1 MTKELDQITF
11 RSEFSEI
18 IQKNLKA
25 TKSNPDKFWRTY
37 GVRIDHI
44 IKKQNFLKID
54 SYFFIC
60 ALFALNP
67 VFTFIDIALK
77 YVSAEILIGYINSK
91 KN

>member
-18 IQKNLKA
+18 IQKNLKT
-25 TKSNPDKFWRTY
+25 TKSNFDRFWRTY

-54 SYFFIC
+54 FYFLIC
-60 ALFALNP
+60 ALLGLSY
-67 VFTFIDIALK
+67 TTQGCLR
-77 YVSAEILIGYINSK
+77 EG
-91 KN
+91 